1 MFTQIEPL
9 LAALRSGD
17 ISPVEA
23 LEAFQAKAL
32 VVDRF
37 KHFFYLVASF
47 AFNRLLDT
55 PVS

>member
-1 MFTQIEPL
+1 MILRQTQNQQCNENPQVEAL

-17 ISPVEA
+17 VSPVEA

-37 KHFFYLVASF
+37 
-47 AFNRLLDT
+47 
-55 PVS
+55 

>member
-37 KHFFYLVASF
+37 EHFFYLAGSF
-47 AFNRLLDT
+47 DFNRLLDT
-55 PVS
+55 LVS